1 MSLGDDLSITYDLSA
16 YSHIDSWV
24 DHPEQYLTRYFS
36 QHLYANPIACKRKH
50 GGSEPAGDGLDA
62 AADSTAVS
70 ETHPLLDLDRR
81 DLVGNIVRVEFA
93 PSVRG
98 SIIKG
103 KGKKQSLRVLPDT
116 KICTI
121 HTDSGKEYAVRAAIK
136 GHLME
141 WNAGL
146 EDDPQL
152 VTRCPEKAFVAIIK
166 PSTDDKAKILSECVS
181 SPI

>member
-36 QHLYANPIACKRKH
+36 QHLYANPIALCVVGVARQ
-50 GGSEPAGDGLDA
+50 
-62 AADSTAVS
+62 
-70 ETHPLLDLDRR
+70 HPLLDLDRR